1 MHFQNK
7 ISKLNL
13 KVHLELGSPCFAI
26 CNTRVDIWNQE
37 FELCGEARCLHCH
50 KNFTMFQ
57 IFNSIDHFIKIEAN
71 RVGDVDYNIAPQ
83 AIYDLVLENARIQL
97 ILQLNAYKLIWC

>member
-1 MHFQNK
+1 
-7 ISKLNL
+7 
-13 KVHLELGSPCFAI
+13 
-26 CNTRVDIWNQE
+26 
-37 FELCGEARCLHCH
+37 
-50 KNFTMFQ
+50 MFQ